1 MLIVQVLSLRILIH
15 AHLGADCAGTHAASM
30 HERMHARAFEILIK
44 IVSYPSR
51 TPSMSDGAQFVPRVQ
66 GSKWEVEITV
76 DNGRTMRLTE
86 CPRGYALQRKQDN
99 PQADRCIECPG
110 SSDAAYSQRE
120 ARWSGNESL
129 TGVGIWCEPCPQPA
143 GSVNCAGDNVVTS
156 KEGWWLV
163 EEEEL
168 VQEHHLRR
176 DGPAIKHVF
185 RS

>member
-1 MLIVQVLSLRILIH
+1 MH
-15 AHLGADCAGTHAASM
+15 ARKHTQACASM
-30 HERMHARAFEILIK
+30 RKHARAFAILIK
-44 IVSYPSR
+44 IVTVPSR
-51 TPSMSDGAQFVPRVQ
+51 APSMSDGAQFVPRVQ

-163 EEEEL
+163 EEEEP